1 MELRK
6 DAVTSIINLLLDI
19 HYLLLLSCHCNN
31 CVCDLEF
38 KLQRAIRQ
46 YSNLPQLQLVCPM
59 TSKAYTL
66 GTFTFIHTDSWEIT
80 KILVNV
86 GYDSVMGDF
95 LTLSSQPNLMLLL

>member
-19 HYLLLLSCHCNN
+19 HYLLLLSCHCHN

-38 KLQRAIRQ
+38 QLQRAIRQ

-66 GTFTFIHTDSWEIT
+66 GTVTFIHTDSWEIT
-80 KILVNV
+80 QILVNV
-86 GYDSVMGDF
+86 GYESVTGVY
-95 LTLSSQPNLMLLL
+95 LTLSQPDLLLQL

>member
-19 HYLLLLSCHCNN
+19 HYLLLLSCHCHN

-38 KLQRAIRQ
+38 QLQRAIRQ

-80 KILVNV
+80 QILVNV
-86 GYDSVMGDF
+86 GYDSVTGVY
-95 LTLSSQPNLMLLL
+95 LTLSQPDLLLQL

>member
-1 MELRK
+1 MELRGN
-6 DAVTSIINLLLDI
+6 AVTSIINLIIDI
-19 HYLLLLSCHCNN
+19 HYLLLLHCHCHN

-38 KLQRAIRQ
+38 QLQRAIRQ

-80 KILVNV
+80 QILLYV
-86 GYDSVMGDF
+86 GYIYVTGVF
-95 LTLSSQPNLMLLL
+95 LPLSQLGLLLLL